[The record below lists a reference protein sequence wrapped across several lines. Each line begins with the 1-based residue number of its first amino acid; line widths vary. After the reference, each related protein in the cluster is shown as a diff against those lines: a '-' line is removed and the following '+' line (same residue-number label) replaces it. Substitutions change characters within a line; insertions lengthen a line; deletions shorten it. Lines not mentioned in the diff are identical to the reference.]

1 MSVCLSHRQWITY
14 ANIIPRLLI
23 VYVSPTQL
31 VIDGIWETRLIQHVK
46 KILAYQIL
54 VGAQSTACFATCAI
68 KSPPSC
74 QNGLKL
80 EMFWGHIVDRSTQEN
95 NQLLQKVPNENDRH
109 AHDMCNFYSITL
121 ASCWVFSQFVSS
133 HLRKKNVRYKAPP
146 LVMKLEDWSVSHVG
160 WLLVHNYLRQSM
172 ELSFRTLNGC
182 KVETHSRSVRFV
194 SLFSIHRLLF
204 LQPHPLTC
212 PLLSFFTGI
221 EWVLFSEVT
230 CKMCLSP
237 CHC

>member
-1 MSVCLSHRQWITY
+1 MLSTWKLLFSVALFFLQRNLAGRRYHFVHSLMVSSMSVCLSHRQWITY

-95 NQLLQKVPNENDRH
+95 NQLLQKLPNENDRH

-133 HLRKKNVRYKAPP
+133 HLRKKMWDTSTSLCISN
-146 LVMKLEDWSVSHVG
+146 
-160 WLLVHNYLRQSM
+160 
-172 ELSFRTLNGC
+172 LN
-182 KVETHSRSVRFV
+182 S
-194 SLFSIHRLLF
+194 
-204 LQPHPLTC
+204 
-212 PLLSFFTGI
+212 
-221 EWVLFSEVT
+221 
-230 CKMCLSP
+230 
-237 CHC
+237 